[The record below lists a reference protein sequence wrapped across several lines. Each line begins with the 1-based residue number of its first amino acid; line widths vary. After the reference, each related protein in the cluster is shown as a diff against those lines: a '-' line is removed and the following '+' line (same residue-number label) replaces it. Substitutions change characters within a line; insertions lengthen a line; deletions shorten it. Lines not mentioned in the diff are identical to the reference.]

1 MPSDSSPLES
11 KSWTWGMLP
20 KPLIPL
26 VLCSKYGRPGTSI
39 QVVKSLL
46 FPRCVTGMGGSVW
59 SCASRAMGLVD
70 NVQGLV
76 PQENL
81 KRVLWLPIDMARRDL
96 RHPPVPDSGD
106 SEGF

>member
-1 MPSDSSPLES
+1 MLLES
-11 KSWTWGMLP
+11 
-20 KPLIPL
+20 LIPL
-26 VLCSKYGRPGTSI
+26 VLCSKCSRPGSSI

-46 FPRCVTGMGGSVW
+46 FLRCITGMGGSVW
-59 SCASRAMGLVD
+59 SWASRTMGLVD

-76 PQENL
+76 PRENL
-81 KRVLWLPIDMARRDL
+81 KHFLWLPIDTARSRDL